1 MATSYEF
8 TPAPEWG
15 ATAEGPDRRRITVRP
30 SHGNGSRLVVLAE
43 YEEGCWG
50 EGGRIVAGGHGEE
63 TGGQEALELR
73 FSELRLFWQKIG
85 EQAQCR

>member
-1 MATSYEF
+1 M
-8 TPAPEWG
+8 
-15 ATAEGPDRRRITVRP
+15 
-30 SHGNGSRLVVLAE
+30 VLAE

-73 FSELRLFWQKIG
+73 FSELRLFWEKIG